1 MAPITSRWLFIAVIA
16 LVIWRLI
23 PLSTEQELASA
34 NRAWRTGHFDEATR
48 IWSPLAEQGQPRAQA
63 LMGWSHEVGQGAS
76 RISAGPSRS
85 IVRRRRRGCLRPI
98 PARGGVP
105 AGAGVK
111 RDLREAFHWME
122 LAAKNGDVPAM
133 LKVGVLHLMGV
144 RGRVDL
150 PRAKEWL
157 YQAAKQGNQLAL
169 KVLQELELAQEGS
182 STFDFNWQSLLGN
195 SCQALHLTVENLSK
209 PDTAPPTSGSMVRFW
224 FVLRR

>member
-1 MAPITSRWLFIAVIA
+1 MAPITSRWLFIAVIV

-63 LMGWSHEVGQGAS
+63 LMGWSHEVGQGSEQDIS
-76 RISAGPSRS
+76 RAITLYRQAAQAGDAFGQYRLGE
-85 IVRRRRRGCLRPI
+85 VYLR
-98 PARGGVP
+98 
-105 AGAGVK
+105 GAGVK

-144 RGRVDL
+144 SGRVDL

-182 STFDFNWQSLLGN
+182 STFDFNWQSLLR
-195 SCQALHLTVENLSK
+195 E
-209 PDTAPPTSGSMVRFW
+209 
-224 FVLRR
+224 